1 MAEIKE
7 YTGVIVK
14 GIGGFY
20 YVDTEDGRFECRARG
35 SFRHENMKPLVGD
48 RVEISV
54 DTVTGTGAVD
64 KILDRRNV
72 FLRPPVA
79 NVTQMAIVI
88 SAANPKP
95 NLYLTDKVTA
105 SACLADV
112 KAIICINKTDLE
124 GADEI
129 AEIYKKAG
137 FSVILMSAKENDN
150 IDELKEC
157 LKDNVTVFAG
167 NSGVGKSSIL
177 NRIMGEEVFETGEVS
192 ERVERGKHTTRHSEL
207 VKIDEGTYIIDTPG
221 FGNLDMSLLNPENC
235 ADLFPEFEEYL
246 GKCKF
251 LDCSHRVEPGCAVL
265 DALKEGKIS
274 PSRHE
279 SYLKLI
285 EEVADRKVY

>member
-35 SFRHENMKPLVGD
+35 SIRHDNIKPLVGD
-48 RVEISV
+48 RVKISV
-54 DTVTGTGAVD
+54 DTGINTGAVD
-64 KILDRRNV
+64 EILDRNNV

-88 SAANPKP
+88 SAASPKP
-95 NLYLTDKVTA
+95 NLYLTDKVIA
-105 SACLADV
+105 SACLAEV

-124 GADEI
+124 NANEI
-129 AEIYKKAG
+129 ADIYQKAG

-150 IDELKEC
+150 IDVLKKC

-177 NRIMGEEVFETGEVS
+177 NRIMGKEVFKTGEVS
-192 ERVERGKHTTRHSEL
+192 ERVERGRHTTRHSEL

-221 FGNLDMSLLNPENC
+221 FGNLDMSLLNPDNC
-235 ADLFPEFEEYL
+235 ADLFPEFEEYI

-251 LDCSHRVEPGCAVL
+251 IDCRHRVEPGCAVL
-265 DALKEGKIS
+265 DALKDGKIS
-274 PSRHE
+274 ASRYD
-279 SYLKLI
+279 SYLKLTHEI
-285 EEVADRKVY
+285 KENK